1 MFHNGTGENGLAI
14 IVDARTKADREDGGC
29 LDTSRWR
36 HFLGDREW
44 KRTLR
49 VALREYGTEP
59 FRAKDLPEV
68 KVEVDRLL
76 HKQGITTLLLMQS
89 PAHPGIRQV
98 HSAWN
103 LYGHT
108 GSPYKWA
115 GTVQKREAFYICPIL
130 NPSNYE
136 DVYEWI
142 IRRWFQQA
150 HAVARGRVTPMPWP
164 EVLHT
169 VPNEAMVS
177 ALTEL
182 CEDHVSPLAI
192 DIETNTGG
200 TIITAI
206 GLSNGKVTVS
216 TPWDG
221 FHISGTDNEEPSLR
235 SYAHGERIEQLTLEC
250 LRAVTPKILHN
261 GAFDVYELS
270 KRNIHVS
277 NFKYDTL
284 LMHRVAFPQYRHG
297 LQQAAASVFCVSP
310 WKCLWKPPNTVRGS
324 GEDVWLSDPYAMR
337 NYNGQDAYATWQLY
351 HHLRGKVGI

>member
-1 MFHNGTGENGLAI
+1 MFYNGTGENGLAI
-14 IVDARTKADREDGGC
+14 IVDARTKVDREDGGC

-49 VALREYGTEP
+49 VALREYGSDP

-68 KVEVDRLL
+68 KSEVSDFLRQ
-76 HKQGITTLLLMQS
+76 KNISTLLLMQS
-89 PAHPGIRQV
+89 PATSGVRQV

-103 LYGHT
+103 IFGHP

-115 GTVQKREAFYICPIL
+115 GTVQKSEAFYICPVL
-130 NPSNYE
+130 NPANYE
-136 DVYEWI
+136 DVYEWL

-150 HAVARGRVTPMPWP
+150 HAVARGRITPMQWP
-164 EVLHT
+164 VLHT
-169 VPNEAMVS
+169 TPNQEMVS

-182 CEDHVSPLAI
+182 CEDRVSPLAI

-206 GLSNGKVTVS
+206 GLSNGKITVS
-216 TPWDG
+216 TPWDAYP
-221 FHISGTDNEEPSLR
+221 ISGTDREEPSLFYYEHGKIIFKLV
-235 SYAHGERIEQLTLEC
+235 YAC

-270 KRNIHVS
+270 KRDIHVS

-324 GEDVWLSDPYAMR
+324 GQDVWLSDPDAMR
-337 NYNGQDAYATWQLY
+337 IYNGQDAYATWQLY